1 MIMRILFVL
10 LALIGMAG
18 AREPIRE
25 RGLSL
30 HLLPDRVAKVRGGHG
45 GFTVTDPATRKP
57 GKTFSTPEEVLT
69 HFEAMP
75 ESIKEHGIWI
85 VLTNPVSYSEPEMQ
99 KLGILVDSCKKKQIP
114 LFTCRAADLPNGWTR
129 K

>member
-1 MIMRILFVL
+1 MILKVKSSL
-10 LALIGMAG
+10 LASKERQSPEANMSLSNGQSHVG
-18 AREPIRE
+18 AK
-25 RGLSL
+25 
-30 HLLPDRVAKVRGGHG
+30 LP
-45 GFTVTDPATRKP
+45 
-57 GKTFSTPEEVLT
+57 
-69 HFEAMP
+69 MP